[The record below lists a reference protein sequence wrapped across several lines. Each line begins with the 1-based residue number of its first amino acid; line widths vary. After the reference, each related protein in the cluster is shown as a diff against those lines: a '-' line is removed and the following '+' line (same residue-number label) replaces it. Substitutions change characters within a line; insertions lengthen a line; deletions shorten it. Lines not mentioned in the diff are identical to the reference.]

1 MGRNLIVLLL
11 FVSCWGVRRADA
23 QAADQKLFV
32 GTWRMNAEKSQRAHR
47 EDVFSRQLWRSY
59 EQDGDRVRA
68 SWGDEKGESG
78 SYWAR
83 CTGRPEKVLEGQ
95 SIRCWQTSPR
105 VVEGEQL
112 GKTDGKHRYSRRE
125 VSADGSS
132 MTITWFDD
140 EKRTVPTDR
149 FVFDRVPR

>member
-1 MGRNLIVLLL
+1 MGRRISVFLLL
-11 FVSCWGVRRADA
+11 GSCWSVWAAEG
-23 QAADQKLFV
+23 QPADQKLFV
-32 GTWRMNAEKSQRAHR
+32 GSWRLNPEKSHAAHR
-47 EDVFSRQLWRSY
+47 EDPFSNKLWRSY

-78 SYWAR
+78 SYWAK

-105 VVEGEQL
+105 VIEGEQL
-112 GKTDGKHRYSRRE
+112 GRSDGKHRYVRRE
-125 VSADGSS
+125 VSPDGSS